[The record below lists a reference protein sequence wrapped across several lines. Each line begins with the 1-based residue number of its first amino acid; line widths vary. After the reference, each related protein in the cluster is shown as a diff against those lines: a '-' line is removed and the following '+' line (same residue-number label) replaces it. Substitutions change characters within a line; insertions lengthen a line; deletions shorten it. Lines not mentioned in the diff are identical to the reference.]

1 MFQIKHWG
9 LGGEFLSWCF
19 STCYKWLFFYYYLSA
34 NSVLYAVQAKK
45 PRQSFQNEY
54 AF

>member
-1 MFQIKHWG
+1 MA
-9 LGGEFLSWCF
+9 
-19 STCYKWLFFYYYLSA
+19 FFFYYLSA

-45 PRQSFQNEY
+45 PRQSLQNEY

>member
-1 MFQIKHWG
+1 MAF
-9 LGGEFLSWCF
+9 
-19 STCYKWLFFYYYLSA
+19 YYLSA

-45 PRQSFQNEY
+45 PMQSLQNEY